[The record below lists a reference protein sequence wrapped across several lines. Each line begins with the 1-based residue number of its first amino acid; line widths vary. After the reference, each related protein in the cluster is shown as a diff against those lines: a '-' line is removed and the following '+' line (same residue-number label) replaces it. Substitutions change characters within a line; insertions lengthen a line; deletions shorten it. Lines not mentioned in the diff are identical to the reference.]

1 MPLGGL
7 FQVTKAIH
15 QQVFTSTVS
24 VELLRDLLLA
34 LQKICDDIRLRTFLS
49 EAGISPE
56 LAVRRH
62 ARITHEQL
70 VRFYQIAATSTG
82 DEMMGLWSR
91 PIRTGALKVICRS
104 VRDASSVGVALYRFT
119 QVWNLMLDD
128 YRLEML
134 PRDGPFGLQL
144 VPRETQ
150 PAVNRFGH
158 MLMLKL
164 AHGVVSWLVAHEV
177 PVRHVAFAFPR
188 PDFAEDYRILFP
200 AEVEYDAPCST
211 IHFDNELAE
220 QRFERPYSD
229 LRPFLERAPR
239 DWIFTTYKEHTLSMK
254 VRDFLS
260 HADRVNLSLRETA
273 AAFHMSPR
281 TLIRRLAAEH
291 TSFQG
296 IKDAL
301 RRDFAIFEL
310 INTDK
315 SLEDIAYDHGF
326 ASVSIFHRA
335 FKRWTGNTPGEYR
348 RTRLIVPHVIP
359 RELQARSH

>member
-1 MPLGGL
+1 MSR
-7 FQVTKAIH
+7 AID

-34 LQKICDDIRLRTFLS
+34 LQGICDEARLRGFLA
-49 EAGISPE
+49 EAGIFPE
-56 LAVRRH
+56 LVARKH

-70 VRFYQIAATSTG
+70 VRFYQIAAGETG

-104 VRDASSVGVALYRFT
+104 VRDASSVAVALYRFT

-128 YRLEML
+128 YQLVLTPEAGSFGVSLL
-134 PRDGPFGLQL
+134 PRHAGS
-144 VPRETQ
+144 E
-150 PAVNRFGH
+150 VNRFGH

-164 AHGVVSWLVAHEV
+164 AHGVVSWLVGHEV
-177 PVRHVAFAFPR
+177 PLRHVRFTFSR
-188 PDFAEDYRILFP
+188 PDFAEDYRVLFP
-200 AEVEYDAPCST
+200 AEVEYEAPCST
-211 IHFDNELAE
+211 IHFHCELAE
-220 QRFERPYSD
+220 RRFERPYAD
-229 LRPFLERAPR
+229 LRPFLLRAPR

-254 VRDFLS
+254 VRGFLS
-260 HADRVNLSLRETA
+260 NASRGNPSLKETA
-273 AAFHMSPR
+273 QAFHISPR

-301 RRDFAIFEL
+301 RRDVAIFEL
-310 INTDK
+310 INTNK
-315 SLEDIAYDHGF
+315 SLDSIADDHGF

-348 RTRLIVPHVIP
+348 RSSVFN
-359 RELQARSH
+359 RSDL

>member
-1 MPLGGL
+1 
-7 FQVTKAIH
+7 
-15 QQVFTSTVS
+15 
-24 VELLRDLLLA
+24 
-34 LQKICDDIRLRTFLS
+34 
-49 EAGISPE
+49 
-56 LAVRRH
+56 
-62 ARITHEQL
+62 
-70 VRFYQIAATSTG
+70 
-82 DEMMGLWSR
+82 
-91 PIRTGALKVICRS
+91 
-104 VRDASSVGVALYRFT
+104 
-119 QVWNLMLDD
+119 
-128 YRLEML
+128 
-134 PRDGPFGLQL
+134 
-144 VPRETQ
+144 
-150 PAVNRFGH
+150 
-158 MLMLKL
+158 LMLKL

-211 IHFDNELAE
+211 IHFDSELAE

-254 VRDFLS
+254 V
-260 HADRVNLSLRETA
+260 
-273 AAFHMSPR
+273 
-281 TLIRRLAAEH
+281 
-291 TSFQG
+291 
-296 IKDAL
+296 
-301 RRDFAIFEL
+301 RDFAIFEL

-359 RELQARSH
+359 